1 MTNSKDMSQF
11 LKCTCFFFRA
21 ICLHFVHSLLF
32 FPSMHCSA
40 ICKKRF
46 LYEYWILMH
55 MLLVVTIFGSKK
67 EASSTLVIRRQYE
80 FMLIVAICPVKRVCR
95 RSACVARLPP
105 AGQTKF
111 TQFSYLVTK
120 VRFDHARIV
129 VTFINLCDFAK
140 ITQFRAQFNSLHWL
154 YLFFLLYVVFKM
166 FVFLSLRLTFEKK
179 TEFNV

>member
-1 MTNSKDMSQF
+1 M
-11 LKCTCFFFRA
+11 CVFFFRA
-21 ICLHFVHSLLF
+21 ICLHFAHSLLF
-32 FPSMHCSA
+32 LPSMHCSA

-67 EASSTLVIRRQYE
+67 EASSTLVIRRQYD

-120 VRFDHARIV
+120 VRFDHVRIV

-140 ITQFRAQFNSLHWL
+140 ITQFQTRFNIFSCRHLWVSNNVSLYH
-154 YLFFLLYVVFKM
+154 FESIFLL
-166 FVFLSLRLTFEKK
+166 FVFFSLRSR
-179 TEFNV
+179 

>member
-1 MTNSKDMSQF
+1 M
-11 LKCTCFFFRA
+11 CVFFSCYLFA
-21 ICLHFVHSLLF
+21 FCPFSSLFSLHALF
-32 FPSMHCSA
+32 SYLQ
-40 ICKKRF
+40 KKV
-46 LYEYWILMH
+46 LIWILMH

-140 ITQFRAQFNSLHWL
+140 ITQFQTRFNISFLPSSLGL
-154 YLFFLLYVVFKM
+154 YNVSLYHFESIFLL
-166 FVFLSLRLTFEKK
+166 FVFFSLRSK
-179 TEFNV
+179 